1 MSTVFGMKSGYNV
14 IFYFHLYNK
23 PRCFWRN
30 LHRWQK
36 FYTPAVS
43 DVSDKFHLCSSLS
56 QCCRSGAWRLFV
68 QFSAGAPLA
77 SNHIPRLVTTSTL
90 SNTSF
95 QPSPQWVTS
104 TTPTHH
110 HQLLTS
116 SVCNTCSTLLY
127 LSLCWCWEDQH
138 KEPIDRYKDHL
149 DGQHLTHHTNLA
161 KMRKWQLTILLK
173 KFYRQMRREYC
184 TKK

>member
-1 MSTVFGMKSGYNV
+1 MHCKWCKFVPLNIWAHIWSWKSFRSRTRLVF
-14 IFYFHLYNK
+14 L
-23 PRCFWRN
+23 P
-30 LHRWQK
+30 
-36 FYTPAVS
+36 PPPP
-43 DVSDKFHLCSSLS
+43 LS
-56 QCCRSGAWRLFV
+56 QCCRYGARRLFV

>member
-1 MSTVFGMKSGYNV
+1 MVINELISSMSTVFGMKSGYNV

-90 SNTSF
+90 SNNVVQHHLAT
-95 QPSPQWVTS
+95 VS
-104 TTPTHH
+104 TVSDLYHALH
-110 HQLLTS
+110 HQLVTS
-116 SVCNTCSTLLY
+116 SLCNTCSTLRY
-127 LSLCWCWEDQH
+127 LS
-138 KEPIDRYKDHL
+138 I
-149 DGQHLTHHTNLA
+149 G
-161 KMRKWQLTILLK
+161 
-173 KFYRQMRREYC
+173 
-184 TKK
+184 